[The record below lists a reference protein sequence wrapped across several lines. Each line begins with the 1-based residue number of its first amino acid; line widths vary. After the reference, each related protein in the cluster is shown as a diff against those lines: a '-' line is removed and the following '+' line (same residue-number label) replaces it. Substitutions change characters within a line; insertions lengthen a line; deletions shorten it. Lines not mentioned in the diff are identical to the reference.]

1 MKGSIVWPARDY
13 SSGLALRCR
22 PRDSYNPPSELPFR
36 GASVRLLSVF
46 AFALLLAVTA
56 SWPLGQRHHVDPA
69 LTAQGPPETPD
80 QKAIRER
87 MQRAAAKEWNKERQA
102 RLKQDTD
109 KLLALATELKTQVDK
124 SNENVL
130 SLDVIKKADEIEKL
144 AHSVKDKMKSD
155 SY

>member
-1 MKGSIVWPARDY
+1 M
-13 SSGLALRCR
+13 
-22 PRDSYNPPSELPFR
+22 
-36 GASVRLLSVF
+36 RLLSVL
-46 AFALLLAVTA
+46 AFALLLAVTG
-56 SWPLGQRHHVDPA
+56 SWPLGQRHHADPA
-69 LTAQGPPETPD
+69 LAAQGPPETPD